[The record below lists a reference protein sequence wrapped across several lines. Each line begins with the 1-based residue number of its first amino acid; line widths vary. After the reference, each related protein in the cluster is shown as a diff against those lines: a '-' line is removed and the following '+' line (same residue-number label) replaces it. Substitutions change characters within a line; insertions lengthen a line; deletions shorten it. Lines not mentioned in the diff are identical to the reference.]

1 MKIGKWKAAGIALF
15 LAAAGC
21 MPVYA
26 AQSDPILTEY
36 DEATLE
42 KFRDNTLE
50 YGSPLSSCPAA
61 C

>member
-21 MPVYA
+21 MPAYA

-50 YGSPLSSCPAA
+50 YWEIPGLV
-61 C
+61 